1 MLLDSAASGDPR
13 GRWTFLAVDP
23 QGTLQSLDGQIL
35 QDGRPVPSADPF
47 QALAEC
53 LAKLPPDTPPENI
66 PFAGGAVG
74 VLSYELG
81 RHLESVPARHCPI
94 PGQPEMALGFYDSIV
109 VFDLWE
115 KRAWVTALTLQAE
128 AKARRMIGYIADI
141 AHQESPAVV
150 STRLPGLLWR
160 AEMERAA
167 YCRQVQRIV
176 DYIAA
181 GDVFQVNM
189 TARFLADR
197 PTGLQDFQVYRAL
210 RAANPAPFAAY
221 LRISSS
227 LTLLSASPERFLS
240 MDRSGLIQAR
250 PIKGTM
256 PRYPDDPIADT
267 HSAQALLA
275 SAKDNAENL
284 MIADLLRND
293 IGRVAELGSV
303 RAPVLCGL
311 ESYASVHHLVSVIEG
326 RLRPDLGPVDLL
338 RVTFPGGSITGA
350 PKVRAMEIIDELE
363 PAARGPY
370 CGSVLWIGGD
380 GAMDANIVI
389 RSLVLTDRQVIAQAG
404 GGVVSDS
411 DPATEYDEM
420 RTKLA
425 PALAV
430 LSGSP

>member
-1 MLLDSAASGDPR
+1 MLLDSAAPRDPR
-13 GRWTFLAVDP
+13 GRWGFMVVDP
-23 QGTLQSLDGQIL
+23 VRTLQSVDGQII
-35 QDGRPVPSADPF
+35 QDGNPIADADPF
-47 QALAEC
+47 QALTAC
-53 LAKLPPDTPPENI
+53 LVQLPPDSPPDGI

-74 VLSYELG
+74 LLSYELG
-81 RHLESVPARHCPI
+81 RHLESAPSRYSPI
-94 PGQPEMALGFYDSIV
+94 PGQPEMALGFYDSVV

-115 KRAWVTALTLQAE
+115 KRAWVSALTPEAE
-128 AKARRMIGYIADI
+128 PKAQRLIRHVKEIAAQDHPSS
-141 AHQESPAVV
+141 AP
-150 STRLPGLLWR
+150 TPLPGLSWR
-160 AEMERAA
+160 AEMDRDA

-189 TARFLADR
+189 TARFLAER
-197 PTGLQDFQVYRAL
+197 PAGLEAFQVYRAL
-210 RAANPAPFAAY
+210 RSANPAPFAAY
-221 LRISSS
+221 VRVSAG
-227 LTLLSASPERFLS
+227 LTLACASPERFLS
-240 MDRSGLIQAR
+240 MNRTGQIQAR

-256 PRYPDDPIADT
+256 PRYLDDPDADAG
-267 HSAQALLA
+267 SARALSA
-275 SAKDNAENL
+275 SAKDHAENL

-303 RAPVLCGL
+303 RVPVLCGL
-311 ESYASVHHLVSVIEG
+311 ESYASVHHLVSVVEG
-326 RLRPDLGPVDLL
+326 RLRSGLGPVDLL
-338 RVTFPGGSITGA
+338 RATFPGGSITGA
-350 PKVRAMEIIDELE
+350 PKVRAMEIIDTLE

-389 RSLVLTDRQVIAQAG
+389 RSLVLTDRQIIAQAG

-411 DPATEYDEM
+411 DPQAEYDEM

-430 LSGSP
+430 LSDSP